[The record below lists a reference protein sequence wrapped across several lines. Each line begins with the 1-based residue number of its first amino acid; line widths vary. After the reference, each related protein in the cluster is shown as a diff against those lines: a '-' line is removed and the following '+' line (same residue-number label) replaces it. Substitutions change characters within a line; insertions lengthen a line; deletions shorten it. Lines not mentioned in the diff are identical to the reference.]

1 MLAALRLLDVA
12 YAQTRSLAYGKQ
24 RMIEIALALAT
35 RPEVLLLDEP
45 LEGLAP
51 PIVQELL
58 RIIGQTAAS
67 GEMAVILVE
76 QHAHQIVPLTRHA
89 PVLERGRVVFS
100 GESEALRKD
109 RSRLDQWLGVGSHQE
124 PTEMGSKRIE

>member
-1 MLAALRLLDVA
+1 MRTACVTGS
-12 YAQTRSLAYGKQ
+12 TRFEMYSTLPRIFCGRNGSA
-24 RMIEIALALAT
+24 I
-35 RPEVLLLDEP
+35 
-45 LEGLAP
+45 EGLAP
-51 PIVQELL
+51 PIVRELL
-58 RIIGQTAAS
+58 RIIGQTVAS

-76 QHAHQIVPLTRHA
+76 QHAHQTVPLTRHA